1 MVRHTS
7 NAEEFTF
14 VIIDI
19 TQYVTIQVTL
29 MLLID
34 SWQTAICAPN
44 DVID

>member
-29 MLLID
+29 MLLTD
-34 SWQTAICAPN
+34 SRQTAICAPN